1 MQQAYSENSK
11 LILKAL
17 AKVIADRRKT
27 IDKSQRLL
35 AYEYGMQSSLISRI
49 ESATNDPKFL
59 SVWAISEALGLKMS
73 ELLMLIENELPKD
86 CNLTD

>member
-1 MQQAYSENSK
+1 MQQGYSENSK

-17 AKVIADRRKT
+17 AKVISDRRKA

-49 ESATNDPKFL
+49 ESASNDPKFL
-59 SVWAISEALGLKMS
+59 SIWAISEALGLKMS
-73 ELLMLIENELPKD
+73 ELLTIICIFHIVINI
-86 CNLTD
+86 